1 MVQQSFAARAYRDD
15 AVVLRTHKL
24 GEADRIITL
33 LTKHHGQVRAVAK
46 GVRRTSSRFGA
57 RLEPFMVADL
67 QLVSGRTLDIVTQ
80 AVAKGAYGGNI
91 AADYGRY
98 TVAAAMTETA
108 EKLTDVDGEAGT
120 AQYNLL
126 VGALASLSRGDHAPE
141 LILDSYLLRALATGG
156 WAPSFTDCARCGAP
170 GPHTAFSAPLGGMV
184 CADCRPAGFAGA
196 GRGNGAPARCPAHRE
211 LDDGGR
217 LGVRAPPGSGRPGG
231 QLSAVAPGA
240 SPEIPQTCGANVEVA
255 LGRSLGRNLEKSQAK
270 QGNGRHRTAPVV
282 APYPHP
288 SGAVPPAIPA
298 EFIPRHVAIVMDG
311 NGRWANQRGLPRIE
325 GHKAG
330 EPALLDVMAGAI
342 ELGIEYVSVYAF
354 STENWR
360 RSPEEVRFLMG
371 FNKDVL
377 RRQRNQLDDWG
388 VRIRWSG
395 RRPKLWGSVI
405 RELEEAED
413 YTRGNSTCTLN
424 MCVNY
429 GGRAEIA
436 DAVSAIAE
444 EVAQGRLKPGA
455 ITERTIQKFLDEP
468 DLPDVD
474 LFLRSS
480 GEQRLSN
487 FMLWQSAYAEFVF
500 MDTLW
505 PDVDRRTLWD
515 AVEIYAQRDRRYGGA
530 VDAAPAAAGRKAS
543 RLAAPTAAGLQSST

>member
-1 MVQQSFAARAYRDD
+1 
-15 AVVLRTHKL
+15 L
-24 GEADRIITL
+24 G
-33 LTKHHGQVRAVAK
+33 KK
-46 GVRRTSSRFGA
+46 KNPVRRR
-57 RLEPFMVADL
+57 
-67 QLVSGRTLDIVTQ
+67 
-80 AVAKGAYGGNI
+80 
-91 AADYGRY
+91 
-98 TVAAAMTETA
+98 TA
-108 EKLTDVDGEAGT
+108 E
-120 AQYNLL
+120 
-126 VGALASLSRGDHAPE
+126 
-141 LILDSYLLRALATGG
+141 
-156 WAPSFTDCARCGAP
+156 
-170 GPHTAFSAPLGGMV
+170 
-184 CADCRPAGFAGA
+184 
-196 GRGNGAPARCPAHRE
+196 
-211 LDDGGR
+211 
-217 LGVRAPPGSGRPGG
+217 
-231 QLSAVAPGA
+231 
-240 SPEIPQTCGANVEVA
+240 
-255 LGRSLGRNLEKSQAK
+255 
-270 QGNGRHRTAPVV
+270 VV

-288 SGAVPPAIPA
+288 SGALPPAIPA
-298 EFIPRHVAIVMDG
+298 EFIPKHVAIVMDG

-342 ELGIEYVSVYAF
+342 ELGIEHVSVYAF

-377 RRQRNQLDDWG
+377 RRQRNQLDEWG

-405 RELEEAED
+405 RELEEAEE

-444 EVAQGRLKPGA
+444 EVAAGRLKPGA
-455 ITERTIQKFLDEP
+455 ITERTIQKYLDEP

-505 PDVDRRTLWD
+505 PDVDRRTLWA
-515 AVEIYAQRDRRYGGA
+515 AVEEYARRDRRYGGA
-530 VDAAPAAAGRKAS
+530 VDAAAAPSAPAAPAE
-543 RLAAPTAAGLQSST
+543 